1 MLGDSLPKA
10 SSTFHALS
18 AVGITELAF
27 AKRLE
32 ILNTQFFHRTYLSFA
47 DQRKK
52 HKTSSWN
59 SLIIT
64 SKKKASSS
72 GFRTCIK
79 SHPDLSTVW
88 CSR

>member
-10 SSTFHALS
+10 SSTFQAIS

-47 DQRKK
+47 D
-52 HKTSSWN
+52 
-59 SLIIT
+59 
-64 SKKKASSS
+64 
-72 GFRTCIK
+72 
-79 SHPDLSTVW
+79 
-88 CSR
+88 